1 MAEAV
6 ADNAQRGSRDLA
18 QGSGDVAAVTV
29 PAASDGPSRAGNVY
43 AVRNRVLNQMSTAE
57 FDLLR
62 SDLELVTFERGHLV
76 QQVDAPI
83 VHVYFLER
91 GLVSLLARS
100 ATDSPVEIATIDA
113 TGMVGIEVLVDAS
126 RAIHRALVQTP
137 ATSALRIRVETFREA
152 IERQPSL
159 RRHCAHVSQDLM
171 RRSAQNLL
179 CNTRHALEQRI
190 AKWLS
195 LANEQFAGGLVP
207 VTHDS
212 LSIALGV
219 RRPSITAAL
228 AALEGD
234 GIIMK
239 QRGALRL
246 LDPSALRQRACSCL
260 PLMTRSRD
268 PRVARAGEP
277 HRLAMAS

>member
-1 MAEAV
+1 VQQGRRNLSEGSSEFV
-6 ADNAQRGSRDLA
+6 AAQRRVVNH
-18 QGSGDVAAVTV
+18 DVAG
-29 PAASDGPSRAGNVY
+29 PAGVY
-43 AVRNRVLNQMSTAE
+43 AVRNRVLNQMSAGE

-62 SDLELVTFERGHLV
+62 AGLELVTFERGRLV

-83 VHVYFLER
+83 THIYFIER

-113 TGMVGIEVLVDAS
+113 TGMVGIEVLVDAA

-137 ATSALRIRVETFREA
+137 ATAALRIRIEDFRAA

-159 RRHCAHVSQDLM
+159 RRYFAEVSQDLM

-179 CNTRHALEQRI
+179 CNTRHPLEQRL

-195 LANEQFAGGLVP
+195 LANEQFVDSLVP

-212 LSIALGV
+212 LAIALGV

-228 AALEGD
+228 AALEAD
-234 GIIMK
+234 GVVAK
-239 QRGALRL
+239 QRGALKL
-246 LDPSALRQRACSCL
+246 SDPMALRARACSCL
-260 PLMTRSRD
+260 PAMTRPRD
-268 PRVARAGEP
+268 PRVGRTGEP
-277 HRLAMAS
+277 HCLAIRS